1 MPSQNFHAY
10 LHKQIPIL
18 ILLSVFPGLGYIF
31 LSWMHDIPMKAVL
44 WYIAI
49 VGISAYGYYIYKQYS
64 TSNFNTEQLN
74 QWYKKLSIFYYAFF
88 FLWLIIFLLFISEKQ
103 YKLHYIAI
111 FTEIG
116 AAVVA
121 SVLLVPDKKLFKP
134 NVLLLMLPLCVY
146 FFLINEWYGYIL
158 AIFSLVF
165 TWVLIYAAESSH
177 KLLVTT
183 HFQANHDSLT
193 GLKNRYYFINH
204 LQNSIGALRS
214 SGTCSYLLLIDLDH
228 FKSVNDSLGHDIGD
242 QLLIEVSNRIS
253 KERHENCLVARLG
266 GDEFVIIGREH
277 RDVEQCKLEALNLAK
292 AILSSL
298 KESYIIDQHHFYISA
313 SIGVG
318 LLTNEINDA
327 TRVIKEADIA
337 MYEAKAAGR
346 DGVIM
351 FDNEMKKRV
360 EHNLEIEQLLRFSIE
375 KEEISLVFQPQF
387 NEEKQIIGAEA
398 LARWSTDDLGSI
410 SPDQFIKIAEH
421 TGFIIE
427 LGYYIIETAFKTLSE
442 WENKGVSI
450 NQFSINLSMRQFFYY
465 NFVNDVENLANEY
478 LSDATRNKVIFEIT
492 ESVIAEDVDKVI
504 TIMNKIKEL
513 GIRFSM
519 DDFGTGYSSLSYLK
533 RLPID
538 EIKIDRSFISD
549 IDKEVDDQ
557 IMVHSI
563 LNMANH
569 FDLTVVA
576 EGIETDSQYIF
587 LKANKCDIYQG
598 FYFSKPL
605 STNDFIQLY
614 IH

>member
-1 MPSQNFHAY
+1 
-10 LHKQIPIL
+10 
-18 ILLSVFPGLGYIF
+18 
-31 LSWMHDIPMKAVL
+31 
-44 WYIAI
+44 
-49 VGISAYGYYIYKQYS
+49 
-64 TSNFNTEQLN
+64 
-74 QWYKKLSIFYYAFF
+74 
-88 FLWLIIFLLFISEKQ
+88 
-103 YKLHYIAI
+103 
-111 FTEIG
+111 
-116 AAVVA
+116 
-121 SVLLVPDKKLFKP
+121 
-134 NVLLLMLPLCVY
+134 
-146 FFLINEWYGYIL
+146 
-158 AIFSLVF
+158 
-165 TWVLIYAAESSH
+165 
-177 KLLVTT
+177 
-183 HFQANHDSLT
+183 
-193 GLKNRYYFINH
+193 
-204 LQNSIGALRS
+204 
-214 SGTCSYLLLIDLDH
+214 
-228 FKSVNDSLGHDIGD
+228 
-242 QLLIEVSNRIS
+242 
-253 KERHENCLVARLG
+253 
-266 GDEFVIIGREH
+266 
-277 RDVEQCKLEALNLAK
+277 
-292 AILSSL
+292 
-298 KESYIIDQHHFYISA
+298 
-313 SIGVG
+313 
-318 LLTNEINDA
+318 
-327 TRVIKEADIA
+327 